1 MLAQIFNFV
10 DSIGGKASLNA
21 QSKFYLQSVNI
32 NYLLDIV
39 KVFKIRGLFEPSSKE
54 EVKELDSA
62 LAGL

>member
-10 DSIGGKASLNA
+10 DSIGGKTSLNA
-21 QSKFYLQSVNI
+21 QN
-32 NYLLDIV
+32 IV

>member
-32 NYLLDIV
+32 NYLLDIE
-39 KVFKIRGLFEPSSKE
+39 KVFKIRGLSEPSSKE